1 MMNFIRYRYSERNP
15 MIRMNLAKL
24 HADLCFAQGRKIEWR
39 EVAEQSEIHR
49 VTLSKM
55 VNQRGYNAT
64 VSNIDRLCRYFDCKI
79 EDLLTYIPDEDLEV
93 KSEMSHKGAVAKTPE
108 AGAGAAARHSGKAK
122 PTAKPKTKTPM
133 PAKGQ

>member
-1 MMNFIRYRYSERNP
+1 
-15 MIRMNLAKL
+15 MIRINLAKL
-24 HADLCFAQGRKIEWR
+24 HADLSFAQGRKIEWR

-64 VSNIDRLCRYFDCKI
+64 VSNVDRLCRYFNCKI

-108 AGAGAAARHSGKAK
+108 AGAGAAVRHSGMARV
-122 PTAKPKTKTPM
+122 KTPK
-133 PAKGQ
+133 PDKAQ

>member
-1 MMNFIRYRYSERNP
+1 

-64 VSNIDRLCRYFDCKI
+64 VANVDRLCRYFKCKV
-79 EDLLTYIPDEDLEV
+79 EDLLTYIPDEDLAF
-93 KSEMSHKGAVAKTPE
+93 KAEMSQKGAVAKSTA
-108 AGAGAAARHSGKAK
+108 AGAGAAARHGSKAK
-122 PTAKPKTKTPM
+122 VKATKVPKS
-133 PAKGQ
+133 

>member
-1 MMNFIRYRYSERNP
+1 

-64 VSNIDRLCRYFDCKI
+64 VANVDRLCRYFKCKI
-79 EDLLTYIPDEDLEV
+79 EDLLTYIPDEDLAI
-93 KSEMSHKGAVAKTPE
+93 KAEMSHKGATAKTAK
-108 AGAGAAARHSGKAK
+108 AGAGAAARHGDKAK
-122 PTAKPKTKTPM
+122 VKATKASKSGT
-133 PAKGQ
+133 KSQ

>member
-1 MMNFIRYRYSERNP
+1 

-64 VSNIDRLCRYFDCKI
+64 IANVDRLCRFFNCKV
-79 EDLLTYIPDEDLEV
+79 EDLLTYIPDEDLAV
-93 KSEMSHKGAVAKTPE
+93 KAEKSQK
-108 AGAGAAARHSGKAK
+108 GAAAKSTAAGADASARHGGKVK
-122 PTAKPKTKTPM
+122 VTKTPRD
-133 PAKGQ
+133 

>member
-1 MMNFIRYRYSERNP
+1 

-39 EVAEQSEIHR
+39 EVAEHSEIHR

-64 VSNIDRLCRYFDCKI
+64 VANVDRLCRYFKCKI
-79 EDLLTYIPDEDLEV
+79 EDLLTYIPDEDLAIRA
-93 KSEMSHKGAVAKTPE
+93 EMSHKGATAKTAK
-108 AGAGAAARHSGKAK
+108 AGAGAAARHSHKAK
-122 PTAKPKTKTPM
+122 VKATKASKSGT
-133 PAKGQ
+133 KSQ

>member
-1 MMNFIRYRYSERNP
+1 

-24 HADLCFAQGRKIEWR
+24 HADRCFAQGRKIEWR

-64 VSNIDRLCRYFDCKI
+64 VANVDRLCRYFNCKV
-79 EDLLTYIPDEDLEV
+79 EDLLTYIPDEDLAI
-93 KSEMSHKGAVAKTPE
+93 KAEMPKKGAVAKSPE
-108 AGAGAAARHSGKAK
+108 AAAGAAARHGVKAK
-122 PTAKPKTKTPM
+122 IKVTKTP
-133 PAKGQ
+133 KD

>member
-1 MMNFIRYRYSERNP
+1 

-24 HADLCFAQGRKIEWR
+24 HADRCFALGRKIEWR

-64 VSNIDRLCRYFDCKI
+64 IANVDRLCRYFACSV
-79 EDLLTYIPDEDLEV
+79 EDLLTYIPDEDLAV
-93 KSEMSHKGAVAKTPE
+93 KAEMSHKGAVAKTVAAS
-108 AGAGAAARHSGKAK
+108 AGATARHSVKKEG
-122 PTAKPKTKTPM
+122 
-133 PAKGQ
+133 